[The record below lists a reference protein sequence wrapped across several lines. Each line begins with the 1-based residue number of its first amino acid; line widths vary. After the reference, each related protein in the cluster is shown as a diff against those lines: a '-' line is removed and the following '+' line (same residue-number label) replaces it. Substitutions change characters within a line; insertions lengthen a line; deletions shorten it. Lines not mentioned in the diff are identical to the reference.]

1 MTTKNDYGVLQVP
14 GLFAAMYPVAASQY
28 FNFSGG
34 GLVYLD
40 SSGHVTLA
48 LSATATLWGYAE
60 IPKSAVYG
68 SNQTYWLSSSTA
80 GLSKILVYPFI
91 ANPGLVFKMPTILAA
106 TSTGLCIAARVG
118 ETADIVAV
126 NDGTRQYALP
136 GTQSTDILTMVALC
150 EYVGPQDTDTD
161 AAYFCVNSGKLQID
175 AS

>member
-1 MTTKNDYGVLQVP
+1 MTTRNDYGVMQRP
-14 GLFAAMYPVAASQY
+14 GLWAAMYPIAASQY

-48 LSATATLWGYAE
+48 LTATATLFGYAE
-60 IPKSAVYG
+60 IPKSAAYG
-68 SNQTYWLSSSTA
+68 ATQTYWLSSSTA
-80 GLSKILVYPFI
+80 GRDKILVYPFV

-106 TSTGLCIAARVG
+106 TSTGLCIAARVP

-136 GTQSTDILTMVALC
+136 GTQSTDILVMLALC
-150 EYVGPQDTDTD
+150 EYVAPGDTDTD
-161 AAYFCVNSGKLQID
+161 AAFFTVNPGKLHID